1 MWRRKYIVTFLALPE
16 KVRFE
21 KENVLEFG
29 RKESLSGVLQ
39 LSDLGSAAKP
49 YRALFFCKIS

>member
-21 KENVLEFG
+21 KENVLEFR
-29 RKESLSGVLQ
+29 RKESL
-39 LSDLGSAAKP
+39 
-49 YRALFFCKIS
+49 